1 MKRRDLLAAAAGAA
15 AALALGGGIAT
26 AAIPESGGAI
36 DGCYQNVEGQ
46 LRVIDPQT
54 DMCRPSELPLR
65 WSEEGQPGEQGSPG
79 APGKDGAD
87 GRDGRD
93 GRDGSGVTVAP
104 EPPGANCSSGGV
116 RITAANG
123 SAFLCNSGP
132 PPDPGEDQ

>member
-15 AALALGGGIAT
+15 AALALGGGIAM
-26 AAIPESGGAI
+26 AAIPEPGGAI
-36 DGCYQNVEGQ
+36 DGCYQKVEGQ

-54 DMCRPSELPLR
+54 DLCRTSELPLR
-65 WSEEGQPGEQGSPG
+65 WSEEGQPGEQGPPG
-79 APGKDGAD
+79 AAGKDGAD

-104 EPPGANCSSGGV
+104 EPPGANCAAGGV
-116 RITAANG
+116 RLTAANG
-123 SAFLCNSGP
+123 SAFLCNPGP